1 MIVQISQMA
10 EARHVVSS
18 DYFLKLLD
26 DPDFQRE
33 FLLLHLSPSCYRSI
47 KKVLNI
53 TERELGLDLDSNE
66 RMSIAR
72 RLRNRLAIL
81 EYERKVERRG
91 TLWKLR

>member
-1 MIVQISQMA
+1 MMQSGS
-10 EARHVVSS
+10 RHAVPS
-18 DYFLKLLD
+18 DYFSKLFD

-33 FLLLHLSPSCYRSI
+33 FLLLHLSPSYYRSI

-53 TERELGLDLDSNE
+53 AERELGLELDSRE
-66 RMSIAR
+66 RISIAR
-72 RLRNRLAIL
+72 KLRMRLDIL

>member
-1 MIVQISQMA
+1 MMQS
-10 EARHVVSS
+10 ETRHTISS

-26 DPDFQRE
+26 DPNFQRE
-33 FLLLHLSPSCYRSI
+33 FLLLHLSSRYYRSI

-53 TERELGLDLDSNE
+53 AEREQGLGLDSKE
-66 RMSIAR
+66 RMKIAR

-91 TLWKLR
+91 TLWRLK

>member
-1 MIVQISQMA
+1 MMQS
-10 EARHVVSS
+10 EARHNISS

-26 DPDFQRE
+26 DPNFQRE
-33 FLLLHLSPSCYRSI
+33 FLLLHLSPSYYRSI

-53 TERELGLDLDSNE
+53 AERELGLELDSNE

-72 RLRNRLAIL
+72 RLRNRLDIL